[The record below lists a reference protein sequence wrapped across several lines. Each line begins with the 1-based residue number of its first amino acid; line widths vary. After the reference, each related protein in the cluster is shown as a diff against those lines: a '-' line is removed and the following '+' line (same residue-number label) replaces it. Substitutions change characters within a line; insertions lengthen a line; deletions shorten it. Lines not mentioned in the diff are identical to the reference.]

1 MARQWPF
8 VGRERELA
16 AVRKALGDGQLTGVV
31 LVGPPGVGKTRLARA
46 VAEHAESGGAAV
58 RWVMATRSASG
69 IPLGAM
75 GQLLAAWDGPGSHAV
90 HLLPNIARHLVDGAA
105 GRRLVLAVDDA
116 HLLDAT
122 SAALIH
128 HLAVT
133 GAASVVIT
141 ARTGVTVPDP
151 IFALWKEGL
160 AERIDI
166 HGLARAQSDELVRQ
180 VLDGQVDGATLHH
193 LWELS
198 LGNMLFLRELVE
210 GGLASGALGRDADVW
225 RWKGPLV
232 PSPRLTELIDAR
244 MGSLEADEQAVLELL
259 AFGEPLGAD
268 TPERVVGPDALSA
281 VERKG
286 LVVSERQDRRVELRL
301 AHPLYGE
308 VLRQRTSPRREKTVY
323 RQLAE
328 SLEAAGVRRSGDRLR
343 AVTWRLAAGL
353 PTDAE
358 MLRVAAESTM
368 KVDYGAAERLAR
380 AAVEQGGGYAAS
392 VVLGQVLI
400 GLGRSAEAEDL
411 FAGLWFRDEDP
422 QRRTE
427 LAVTRVTNLYWGLG
441 LPARAA
447 TVLRDLSPEPPDD
460 QAAPELA
467 ALDAAL
473 FPPYDGAKQTLQ
485 LAADLRGV
493 DGAVDAT
500 RLQALAVASAALR
513 RTGRHDVTVRVAV
526 QAREAVAATPP
537 PLGLTTEWAHLQL
550 DTGCCESHV
559 FTGRL
564 DEAERLAREGYQ
576 RAVADGHATAKA
588 LHAGWLGVT
597 AGLRGT
603 MRTSLRWL
611 RDATTGVRPDG
622 LPLLVVLWSEII
634 QSAVVTGDL
643 DGVPHASRQLQR
655 VLGEG
660 GNAYAPW
667 AGLAP
672 VWTAVAGGRLREAER
687 ACLAAAD
694 HAERDGL
701 LQAHLVALHTAV
713 RLGTTLP
720 VADRLESAATG
731 ADGPLAAAFV
741 DHARA
746 HAAADAA
753 ALDRAADG
761 FAALGAR
768 LFAAEAAAQASALHR
783 ARGVR
788 GGGNASALRAR
799 AWAQECEG
807 ARTPALGDLDSSSEL
822 TRREHEI
829 ASLAASGMTS
839 RAIAEHLVVSVRTV
853 DNVLHVVY
861 SKLGISGRRD
871 LGSVVIGGST
881 YLSE

>member
-1 MARQWPF
+1 MGRQWPF

-16 AVRKALGDGQLTGVV
+16 AVRKALDDGQLTGVV

-46 VAEHAESGGAAV
+46 VAARVEASGAAV

-75 GQLLAAWDGPGSHAV
+75 GQLLATWDGPGSHAV
-90 HLLPNIARHLVDGAA
+90 HLLPKAARHLVEEAG
-105 GRRLVLAVDDA
+105 GRRLLLAVDDA

-133 GAASVVIT
+133 GAATVVVT

-166 HGLARAQSDELVRQ
+166 HGLAREQADELVRQ
-180 VLDGQVDGATLHH
+180 VLGGQVDGATLHH

-210 GGLASGALGRDADVW
+210 GGLASGALAPDDDVW
-225 RWKGPLV
+225 RWNGPLV

-244 MGSLEADEQAVLELL
+244 MGSLDADEQAVLELL
-259 AFGEPLGAD
+259 AFGEPLGVD
-268 TPERVVGPDALSA
+268 TPERVAGPDALSA

-286 LVVSERQDRRVELRL
+286 LVVSEKLDRRVELRL

-308 VLRQRTSPRREKTVY
+308 VLRQRTSPRREKAVY

-328 SLEAAGVRRSGDRLR
+328 SLEASGVRRAGDRLR

-358 MLRVAAESTM
+358 MLHAAAESTM
-368 KVDYGAAERLAR
+368 KVDYAAAERLAR
-380 AAVEQGGGYAAS
+380 AAVEQGGGYEAS

-400 GLGRSAEAEDL
+400 GLGRSAEAEEL
-411 FAGLWFRDEDP
+411 FAALWFREDDP
-422 QRRTE
+422 RRRIR

-441 LPARAA
+441 RPGRAA
-447 TVLRDLSPEPPDD
+447 TVLRDLTPEPLEDY
-460 QAAPELA
+460 ATPELV

-473 FPPYDGAKQTLQ
+473 FPPFDGAKQTLD
-485 LAADLRGV
+485 LAEDLRGPE
-493 DGAVDAT
+493 GAVDAT

-513 RTGRHDVTVRVAV
+513 RTGHHDVTVRASARAHQAV
-526 QAREAVAATPP
+526 EYPGA
-537 PLGLTTEWAHLQL
+537 PLGLTAEWALLQL

-564 DEAERLAREGYQ
+564 DEAERLAHEGYQ

-588 LHAGWLGVT
+588 IYAGWFGVT
-597 AGLRGT
+597 VGLRGA

-611 RDATTGVRPDG
+611 RDATAGVRPDA
-622 LPLLVVLWSEII
+622 LPLLAVLWTEII
-634 QSAVVTGDL
+634 QATVAVGDL
-643 DGVPHASRQLQR
+643 EAVPGASRQLQR
-655 VLGEG
+655 VLSEG

-667 AGLAP
+667 AELAP
-672 VWTAVAGGRLREAER
+672 VWTAVAGRRLREAER

-701 LQAHLVALHTAV
+701 LPAHLVALHTAV
-713 RLGTTLP
+713 RVGTTAP
-720 VADRLESAATG
+720 VADRLE
-731 ADGPLAAAFV
+731 AAAEGV
-741 DHARA
+741 DGALVETYVAHARA
-746 HAAADAA
+746 HAAGDAA
-753 ALDRAADG
+753 ALDGVAGR
-761 FAALGAR
+761 FAALGAH
-768 LFAAEAAAQASALHR
+768 LFAAEASAQASNLHR
-783 ARGVR
+783 AGGSRGS
-788 GGGNASALRAR
+788 GNASALRAR
-799 AWAQECEG
+799 QWAQGCEG
-807 ARTPALGDLDSSSEL
+807 ARTPALADLDSSSEL

-829 ASLAASGMTS
+829 ASLAAAGMTS
-839 RAIAEHLVVSVRTV
+839 RAIAEELVVSVRTV

-871 LGSVVIGGST
+871 LSSVVTGGMT
-881 YLSE
+881 DLSE

>member
-1 MARQWPF
+1 MGRQWPF

-16 AVRKALGDGQLTGVV
+16 AVRKALDDGALTGVV

-46 VAEHAESGGAAV
+46 VADHAQAAGAAI

-75 GQLLAAWDGPGSHAV
+75 GQLLSTWEGPGSHTV
-90 HLLPNIARHLVDGAA
+90 HLLPNIARHLAEGAG

-133 GAASVVIT
+133 GAASVVVT

-151 IFALWKEGL
+151 VFALWKEGL

-166 HGLARAQSDELVRQ
+166 HGLARTQSDELVRQ
-180 VLDGQVDGATLHH
+180 VLGGQVDGATLHH

-210 GGLASGALGRDADVW
+210 GGLASGALGADDDVW

-259 AFGEPLGAD
+259 AFGEPLGVD

-308 VLRQRTSPRREKTVY
+308 VLRQRTSPRREKTIY

-328 SLEAAGVRRSGDRLR
+328 SLEASGVRRSGDRLR

-368 KVDYGAAERLAR
+368 KVDYSAAERLAR

-400 GLGRSAEAEDL
+400 GLGRSAEAEEL
-411 FAGLWFRDEDP
+411 FAGLWFREDEP
-422 QRRTE
+422 ERRTQ

-441 LPARAA
+441 RPSRAA
-447 TVLRDLSPEPPDD
+447 TVLRDLAPEPGD
-460 QAAPELA
+460 AHGTPELA
-467 ALDAAL
+467 ALEAAL
-473 FPPYDGAKQTLQ
+473 FPPFDGAKQTLH
-485 LAADLRGV
+485 LVENLRGADGSV
-493 DGAVDAT
+493 DPT
-500 RLQALAVASAALR
+500 RLQALAVATAALR
-513 RTGRHDVTVRVAV
+513 RTGRYDVTVRAAA
-526 QAREAVAATPP
+526 QARAVIQASPA

-550 DTGCCESHV
+550 DTGCCEAYV
-559 FTGRL
+559 FSGRL
-564 DEAERLAREGYQ
+564 DEAERLAQEGY
-576 RAVADGHATAKA
+576 RHAVADEHATAKA
-588 LHAGWLGVT
+588 LYAGWLGVT
-597 AGLRGT
+597 AGLRGA
-603 MRTSLRWL
+603 MHTSLRWL
-611 RDATTGVRPDG
+611 RDATAGVRPDG
-622 LPLLVVLWSEII
+622 LPLLPVLWSETI
-634 QSAVVTGDL
+634 QAAVTTGDL
-643 DGVPHASRQLQR
+643 ESVPNASRQLQR
-655 VLGEG
+655 VLSEG
-660 GNAYAPW
+660 GDAYASW
-667 AGLAP
+667 SGLAP
-672 VWTAVAGGRLREAER
+672 VWTAVAGARLREAER

-713 RLGTTLP
+713 RMGTTVP
-720 VADRLESAATG
+720 VADRLEAAG
-731 ADGPLAAAFV
+731 GSADGALAAAFV

-746 HAAADAA
+746 HGAGDAA
-753 ALDRAADG
+753 GLDAVAEQ

-768 LFAAEAAAQASALHR
+768 LFAAEAAAQASNLHR
-783 ARGVR
+783 SRGVR
-788 GGGNASALRAR
+788 GAGNASALRAR
-799 AWAQECEG
+799 QWAQECEG
-807 ARTPALGDLDSSSEL
+807 ARTPAIADLDSSSEL

-839 RAIAEHLVVSVRTV
+839 RAIAEQLVVSVRTV

-861 SKLGISGRRD
+861 SKLGVSGRRD
-871 LGSVVIGGST
+871 LAAVVIGGTT

>member
-1 MARQWPF
+1 MARHWPF

-16 AVRKALGDGQLTGVV
+16 AVRKALDDGHLTGVV

-46 VAEHAESGGAAV
+46 VADRANAAGAAV

-75 GQLLAAWDGPGSHAV
+75 GQLLATWDGPGSHAG
-90 HLLPNIARHLVDGAA
+90 HLLPHAARHLVEQAG
-105 GRRLVLAVDDA
+105 GRRLLLAVDDA

-128 HLAVT
+128 QLAVT
-133 GAASVVIT
+133 GAATVVVT
-141 ARTGVTVPDP
+141 ARTGVTIPDP
-151 IFALWKEGL
+151 IFALWKEGF

-166 HGLARAQSDELVRQ
+166 HGLARGQSDDLVRQ
-180 VLDGQVDGATLHH
+180 VLGGQVDGATLHH

-210 GGLASGALGRDADVW
+210 GGLASSALEVDDDVW
-225 RWKGPLV
+225 RWNGPLV

-244 MGSLEADEQAVLELL
+244 MGSLDADEQAVLELL
-259 AFGEPLGAD
+259 AFGEPLGVD
-268 TPERVVGPDALSA
+268 TPERIVNAEALSA

-286 LVVSERQDRRVELRL
+286 LIVSERLDRRVELRL

-308 VLRQRTSPRREKTVY
+308 VLRQRTSPRREKTIY

-328 SLEAAGVRRSGDRLR
+328 SLEVAGVRRSGDRLR

-400 GLGRSAEAEDL
+400 GLGRAAEAEEL
-411 FAGLWFRDEDP
+411 FAGLWFREDTP
-422 QRRTE
+422 GSRTQ

-441 LPARAA
+441 RPARAT
-447 TVLRDLSPEPPDD
+447 TVLRDLGPDL
-460 QAAPELA
+460 ASSTPELA
-467 ALDAAL
+467 TLEAAL
-473 FPPYDGAKQTLQ
+473 FSPYDGAKQALE
-485 LAADLRGV
+485 LAENV
-493 DGAVDAT
+493 SHPDGTVDAT
-500 RLQALAVASAALR
+500 RLQALAVATAALR
-513 RTGRHDVTVRVAV
+513 RAGRYDVSVRVA
-526 QAREAVAATPP
+526 ARTDEAIEASPS
-537 PLGLTTEWAHLQL
+537 PLVLTGEWAHLQL
-550 DTGCCESHV
+550 DTGRCEAHV
-559 FTGRL
+559 LTGRL
-564 DEAERLAREGYQ
+564 DEAERLAQDGYR

-588 LHAGWLGVT
+588 LYAGWLGVT

-603 MRTSLRWL
+603 MRTALRWL
-611 RDATTGVRPDG
+611 RDATAGTRPDEI
-622 LPLLVVLWSEII
+622 PLLAVLWCEII

-643 DGVPHASRQLQR
+643 EPVPNASRQLQR
-655 VLGEG
+655 VLSEG

-672 VWTAVAGGRLREAER
+672 VWSAVAGGRFAEAER

-701 LQAHLVALHTAV
+701 LPAHLVALHTAV
-713 RLGTTLP
+713 RLGTTVP
-720 VADRLESAATG
+720 VAARLESAAAE
-731 ADGPLAAAFV
+731 ADGALSGIFV

-746 HAAADAA
+746 HAAGDAA
-753 ALDRAADG
+753 VLDGVAER
-761 FAALGAR
+761 FAGLGAH
-768 LFAAEAAAQASALHR
+768 LFAAEAAAQASNLHR
-783 ARGVR
+783 AHGGRGA
-788 GGGNASALRAR
+788 GNASALRAR
-799 AWAQECEG
+799 QWAQGCEG
-807 ARTPALGDLDSSSEL
+807 ARTPAIADLDSASEL

-829 ASLAASGMTS
+829 AALAASGMTS
-839 RAIAEHLVVSVRTV
+839 RAIAEQLVVSVRTV

-861 SKLGISGRRD
+861 SKLGLSGRRD
-871 LGSVVIGGST
+871 LGSVVVGGVKD
-881 YLSE
+881 LSE

>member
-1 MARQWPF
+1 MGRQWPF

-16 AVRKALGDGQLTGVV
+16 AVRKALADGHLTGVV
-31 LVGPPGVGKTRLARA
+31 LVGPSGVGKTRLARA
-46 VAEHAESGGAAV
+46 VAARAEAAGAAV

-75 GQLLAAWDGPGSHAV
+75 GQLLSTWDGPGSHAV
-90 HLLPNIARHLVDGAA
+90 HLLPNTARHLVEEAG
-105 GRRLVLAVDDA
+105 GRRLLLAVDDA

-133 GAASVVIT
+133 GAATVVVT

-166 HGLARAQSDELVRQ
+166 HGLGRAQSDDLVRQ
-180 VLDGQVDGATLHH
+180 VLGGQVDGATLHH

-210 GGLASGALGRDADVW
+210 GGLASGALGPDDDVW
-225 RWKGPLV
+225 RWNGPLV

-259 AFGEPLGAD
+259 AFGEPLGVD

-286 LVVSERQDRRVELRL
+286 LVVSERLDRRVELRL

-308 VLRQRTSPRREKTVY
+308 VLRQRTSPRQEKAVY

-328 SLEAAGVRRSGDRLR
+328 SLEVSGVRRSGDRLR

-392 VVLGQVLI
+392 VVLGHVLI
-400 GLGRSAEAEDL
+400 GLGRSAEAEEL
-411 FAGLWFRDEDP
+411 FAGLWFREDEP
-422 QRRTE
+422 QRRTQ

-441 LPARAA
+441 RPARAA
-447 TVLRDLSPEPPDD
+447 TVLRDLTPQPVEDCTT
-460 QAAPELA
+460 PELA
-467 ALDAAL
+467 ALHAAL
-473 FPPYDGAKQTLQ
+473 FPPFDGAKQTLD
-485 LAADLRGV
+485 LAENVRGA

-513 RTGRHDVTVRVAV
+513 RTGRYDVTVRVA
-526 QAREAVAATPP
+526 ARAHEVVESSAS
-537 PLGLTTEWAHLQL
+537 PLGLTVEWADLQL

-559 FTGRL
+559 FSGRL
-564 DEAERLAREGYQ
+564 DEAERLAHEGYQ
-576 RAVADGHATAKA
+576 RAVADGQATAKA
-588 LHAGWLGVT
+588 LYAGWLGVT
-597 AGLRGT
+597 AGLRGAV
-603 MRTSLRWL
+603 RTSLRWL
-611 RDATTGVRPDG
+611 RDATAGVRPDA
-622 LPLLVVLWSEII
+622 LPLLAVLWSEII

-643 DGVPHASRQLQR
+643 EAVPNASRQLQR
-655 VLGEG
+655 VLSEG
-660 GNAYAPW
+660 GNAYASW

-672 VWTAVAGGRLREAER
+672 VWTAVSGRRLREAER

-713 RLGTTLP
+713 RLGTTVP
-720 VADRLESAATG
+720 VADRLESAAKG
-731 ADGPLAAAFV
+731 ADGALAV
-741 DHARA
+741 VYVEHARA
-746 HAAADAA
+746 HAAGDAV
-753 ALDRAADG
+753 ALDAVAERFTG
-761 FAALGAR
+761 LGAH
-768 LFAAEAAAQASALHR
+768 LFAAEAAAQASHHHR

-788 GGGNASALRAR
+788 GAGNASALRAR
-799 AWAQECEG
+799 QWAQGCEG
-807 ARTPALGDLDSSSEL
+807 ARTPAIADLDSSSEL

-829 ASLAASGMTS
+829 AALAASGMTS
-839 RAIAEHLVVSVRTV
+839 RAIAEQLVVSVRTV

-861 SKLGISGRRD
+861 SKLGVSGRRD
-871 LGSVVIGGST
+871 LADVVLGGTT